1 MSESHD
7 ALAHSQ
13 RLLSQ
18 LRAGKLG
25 SYLEIHRV
33 MVTAG
38 LHARDLGTTDESLR
52 ALWRDGILAEA
63 RIALDELKRGDR
75 NQYLEVVK
83 TLALIGAGPE
93 AIGSSHEELRAL
105 WRKAAFIAAREC
117 LERLRDGEFLAY
129 EELLDH
135 LAFLDADPEVLGATI
150 DDMRRLRETA
160 MRAQGL
166 LRVAPPAERL
176 PEL

>member
-18 LRAGKLG
+18 LRSGKLG
-25 SYLEIHRV
+25 AYLEIHRV
-33 MVTAG
+33 MVAAG
-38 LHARDLGTTDESLR
+38 LHARDLGTTDETLR

-63 RIALDELKRGDR
+63 RAALDELKRGDR

-83 TLALIGAGPE
+83 TLALIGSGPE

-117 LERLRDGEFLAY
+117 LARLREGEFLAY
-129 EELLDH
+129 EELFDH

-160 MRAQGL
+160 MRTQGL
-166 LRVAPPAERL
+166 LRVAPPVDRPSGL
-176 PEL
+176 